1 LQLGAFLLCTYVGF
15 YAFSFS
21 APVLIQQVTGFS
33 NAHVGFVIALFGLL
47 GATAMVLNGHHSD
60 RANERYFHLA
70 VPCVLIAGAFLAAG
84 LSTDPLVAIP
94 AYAIVF
100 VGFNATGGPVWTIP
114 STFLTGK
121 SAAAGIATANMIAI
135 IGGFIGPYWMG
146 VAKDFTGNYQ
156 RGLLTLA
163 IPSFAAAAILLN
175 MRRRIAPSQEV
186 RS

>member
-1 LQLGAFLLCTYVGF
+1 LLSIYIGF

-33 NAHVGFVIALFGLL
+33 NTNVGFVIAFFGLL
-47 GATAMVLNGHHSD
+47 GALAMVLNGLHSD
-60 RANERYFHLA
+60 RTNERYLHLI
-70 VPCVLIAGAFLAAG
+70 VPCVLIATAFIVAG
-84 LSTDPLVAIP
+84 LSVHPFAAVPAFAIIII
-94 AYAIVF
+94 A
-100 VGFNATGGPVWTIP
+100 FNATGGPVWTIP

-135 IGGFIGPYWMG
+135 IGGFVGPYWMG
-146 VAKDFTGNYQ
+146 LAKDFTGNYQ

-175 MRRRIAPSQEV
+175 MRRQVISSTANR
-186 RS
+186 